1 MDERDM
7 ILTLAKC
14 VLSLARNIDSPGLVI
29 MQAEDI
35 IRRIDNGMHDEF
47 MYDEGMRYCYG
58 QS

>member
-7 ILTLAKC
+7 ILTLAKL
-14 VLSLARNIDSPGLVI
+14 VLHLARNTNSPGWVTL
-29 MQAEDI
+29 QAEDI
-35 IRRIDNGMHDEF
+35 IRRIDGGAHDDF